1 MQANSSKLVV
11 ILKSSVKV
19 LLLCTSAEGNEV
31 TQKRLALPTAAWKP
45 ANKPSS
51 K

>member
-11 ILKSSVKV
+11 TLKSSVEV
-19 LLLCTSAEGNEV
+19 LLLCISAESNEV
-31 TQKRLALPTAAWKP
+31 TQKRLALPAVET
-45 ANKPSS
+45 S